1 MKTIQTMK
9 FPTSHKTQLMDIS
22 NEVAEAV
29 ITSGVSDG
37 ICVIFTPHTT
47 ASIFMFENQD
57 QALRRDLLNSL
68 NRIAPNDAHYLH
80 VGDNASAH
88 LKSSRMGNSVS
99 IPVVN
104 ARLLLG
110 KWQGIFFGEFDGP
123 RQEREVH
130 IKVIAG

>member
-1 MKTIQTMK
+1 MKKMK

-22 NEVAEAV
+22 KEVNEAV
-29 ITSGVSDG
+29 ITSGIKDG

-47 ASIFMFENQD
+47 SSIFMFENQD
-57 QALRRDLLNSL
+57 PALRRDLLNAL
-68 NRIAPNDAHYLH
+68 NRVAPNDVEYLH
-80 VGDNASAH
+80 SGGNAAAH

-104 ARLLLG
+104 AKPTIG
-110 KWQGIFFGEFDGP
+110 QWQGVFFGEFDGP
-123 RQEREVH
+123 RQEREVY

>member
-1 MKTIQTMK
+1 MK

-29 ITSGVSDG
+29 IMSGIKDG
-37 ICVIFTPHTT
+37 ICVVFTPHTT
-47 ASIFMFENQD
+47 ASVFMFENQD
-57 QALRRDLLNSL
+57 QALRRDLLNGL

-80 VGDNASAH
+80 VGENAAAH

-99 IPVVN
+99 IPVAN
-104 ARLLLG
+104 AKLLLG

-123 RQEREVH
+123 RQEREVI

>member
-1 MKTIQTMK
+1 MKTMK

-22 NEVAEAV
+22 KEVAEAV
-29 ITSGVSDG
+29 IMSGIKDG
-37 ICVIFTPHTT
+37 VCVVFTPHTT
-47 ASIFMFENQD
+47 ASVFMFENQD

-80 VGDNASAH
+80 VGENAAAH

-104 ARLLLG
+104 AKLLLG

-123 RQEREVH
+123 RQEREVI